1 MLFIIIL
8 FFLGVVYCLG
18 DRNSSSNMKIDT
30 LAFTHTLL
38 TTHPPAVFHPHI
50 HILLPPVIASVGDN
64 FYKITAEALLVL
76 QQFVKVIRPLTS
88 PSSYDF
94 APFTSD
100 IYQCT
105 LVRLKA
111 ADIDQEVKE
120 RAISCMGQ
128 IICNLGDYLKSEL
141 PVCLPILLDRLRNE
155 ITRLTTVKALTKI
168 AASPLRIDLRPIL
181 TDGIPILGSFLR
193 KNQRALKLSTLL
205 LLDTLLVNY
214 PSAISTEMLN
224 KVTVELA
231 PLVSE
236 SDLHIAQ
243 LTLTLLTSIAKIQP
257 NALVEPAAAS
267 ILPQVWTFLL
277 SLLFFFCFFLKKWTW
292 KESLS
297 HVTPN
302 TILRNHKYWEV
313 HHTYASKAKAKTIS
327 MSQVTS

>member
-1 MLFIIIL
+1 MKALQFQLREKSIRTRQDCL
-8 FFLGVVYCLG
+8 ALLSELVQTLPGCLSPFLPAVIPGVVYCLG
-18 DRNSSSNMKIDT
+18 DKNSSSNMKIDT

-50 HILLPPVIASVGDN
+50 HVLLPPVIAAVGDN

-105 LVRLKA
+105 LARLKA

-205 LLDTLLVNY
+205 LLDTLLENY
-214 PSAISTEMLN
+214 PSAISTDMLS

-267 ILPQVWTFLL
+267 ILPQV
-277 SLLFFFCFFLKKWTW
+277 S
-292 KESLS
+292 
-297 HVTPN
+297 
-302 TILRNHKYWEV
+302 R
-313 HHTYASKAKAKTIS
+313 
-327 MSQVTS
+327 